1 MLPTYFDVIKQK
13 SKKEPSVSEILDII
27 PEKIKFIW
35 IKTSIP
41 IVSDNRIKN
50 MFTDYYS
57 KYKSILKSVTNKK
70 FKNFDKKCAEFKSHA
85 EKTLFDISC
94 CKCKSFSNC
103 NCERSRKIPEREQS
117 FLKDQRTVRKMVIG
131 NVDLAVSK
139 RNLKLEK
146 RKSSRE
152 QYKKKQ

>member
-1 MLPTYFDVIKQK
+1 M
-13 SKKEPSVSEILDII
+13 
-27 PEKIKFIW
+27 
-35 IKTSIP
+35 
-41 IVSDNRIKN
+41 SDNRIKK

-117 FLKDQRTVRKMVIG
+117 FIKDKEQ
-131 NVDLAVSK
+131 
-139 RNLKLEK
+139 LEK
-146 RKSSRE
+146 WLLVM
-152 QYKKKQ
+152 